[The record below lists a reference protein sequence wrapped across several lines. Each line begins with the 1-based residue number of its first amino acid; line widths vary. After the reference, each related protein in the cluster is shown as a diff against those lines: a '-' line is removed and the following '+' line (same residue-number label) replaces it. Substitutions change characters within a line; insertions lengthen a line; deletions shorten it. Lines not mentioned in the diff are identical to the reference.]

1 MKGLLLKDFY
11 VFLRVCWYFVLFLV
25 FWPFLLLAGAPPA
38 MIIFAAFMGSM
49 LPATLTAYDERDKWS
64 KYADTLPYTRKQLVT
79 VKYIYGIIAIG
90 IVIILS
96 AASMT
101 INTLFIQEDIIL
113 TFGEVVFWCSVYL
126 LAGAIVSFMHPFI
139 FWLGAEKGRFVYMI
153 FGGLCGGLGAI
164 TANSGSF
171 LSLHYQSMSVS
182 SPIVYAAVLFVLA
195 AVLYTVSWALS
206 VMLYQKKE
214 L

>member
-11 VFLRVCWYFVLFLV
+11 VTVRVGWYFAIFLV
-25 FWPFLLLAGAPPA
+25 FWPLLLLAGAPPT
-38 MIIFAAFMGSM
+38 MVIFACFMGSM
-49 LPATLTAYDERDKWS
+49 LPATLTAYDERDKWP

-79 VKYIYGIIAIG
+79 AKYIYGIIAIG

-96 AASMT
+96 AVSMA
-101 INTLFIQEDIIL
+101 INTLFIQEDNIL
-113 TFGEVVFWCSVYL
+113 TFGEMVFWCSVYL
-126 LAGAIVSFMHPFI
+126 LGGAVTSLMHPFI

-164 TANSGSF
+164 SANSS
-171 LSLHYQSMSVS
+171 SIISMSSQAMRVS
-182 SPIVYAAVLFVLA
+182 SPVVYAAVIFVIAILLYA
-195 AVLYTVSWALS
+195 ASWALS
-206 VMLYQKKE
+206 VMLYSKRE